1 MAQKPARLEDLRTKT
16 DDQLGEQL
24 VELKREQFNLRF
36 QSATNQLERPARIKE
51 VRRAIAQ
58 IKTLQTERAR
68 ASAAGLRR
76 HTMPKRILV
85 GTVVSD
91 KTDKTVTVLVERK
104 VKHPLYGK
112 IIRRSKKYHAHD
124 EGNEFKPGD
133 TVRIEETRPISKT
146 KTWKVLDRVQAGKG
160 VGRRGRPRGRSR
172 GRLEQHVSTNLELPG
187 ASRQATEKEPDR

>member
-1 MAQKPARLEDLRTKT
+1 
-16 DDQLGEQL
+16 
-24 VELKREQFNLRF
+24 
-36 QSATNQLERPARIKE
+36 
-51 VRRAIAQ
+51 
-58 IKTLQTERAR
+58 
-68 ASAAGLRR
+68 
-76 HTMPKRILV
+76 MPKRILV

-124 EGNEFKPGD
+124 ESNEFKPGD

-160 VGRRGRPRGRSR
+160 VAIEAD
-172 GRLEQHVSTNLELPG
+172 LEVEA
-187 ASRQATEKEPDR
+187 ASN